1 MKRAAI
7 VGAGFS
13 RAIASLMP
21 ITDQLGQQTLER
33 LHRSG
38 VDLSARPFSGDG
50 FEAWLSRLA
59 EPQPDLTTAENLRN
73 QALFF
78 QVSGTMCDVILT
90 SQMGVIHSALPWWL
104 QRLVGCYHHSNTTA
118 ATFNYDQLL
127 EYALEAADLR
137 DTKNR
142 PVRYD
147 DALLFGP
154 QPVAERTGGLAYG
167 SAQAE
172 TFQIL
177 KLHGSVD
184 SFWVPGDTSGA
195 SIARWDSKARW
206 GDAFIPGPKKRQQLL
221 PGRETFVIPP
231 AAAKSSFYANPVSRE
246 LWQQTSK
253 ALAEATHV
261 DLVGYSVPLTDLVTA
276 GMLGDRLRDSDAVVT
291 VVNLDP
297 GPVIDA
303 LSRLGIDKNRITSI
317 GGTDACA
324 HYALMLEESFEPRWD
339 YPEPY
344 VDFNAK
350 LGVGR
355 SSLIVEAAV
364 YGIKGAGPDGIVEL
378 KVSEM
383 DARSAEDVAVT
394 LDQFIKA
401 ADGHEH
407 PRARLTWPDGSHSYV
422 AQTEPAD
429 EMSNHNG
436 WLTLQPTALPRKDAG
451 R

>member
-7 VGAGFS
+7 LGAGFS
-13 RAIASLMP
+13 RAIAGLMP
-21 ITDQLGQQTLER
+21 ITDELGQQTLER
-33 LHRSG
+33 LRRSG
-38 VDLSARPFSGDG
+38 VDLTARPFSGDG

-73 QALFF
+73 QATFF
-78 QVSGTMCDVILT
+78 QVSGTLCDVILT

-104 QRLVGCYHHSNTTA
+104 QCLVGCYRYSNTTA

-127 EYALEAADLR
+127 EYALEAANLR
-137 DTKNR
+137 DKENR

-154 QPVAERTGGLAYG
+154 QPVVERTGGLMYG
-167 SAQAE
+167 SEPAE

-184 SFWVPGDTSGA
+184 SYWVPGDTSGA

-206 GDAFIPGPKKRQQLL
+206 GNAFIPGPKKRQQLL

-246 LWQQTSK
+246 LWQQASQ
-253 ALAEATHV
+253 ALSDATHV
-261 DLVGYSVPLTDLVTA
+261 DLVGYSVPMTDLVTA
-276 GMLGDRLRDSDAVVT
+276 GMLGDRLRESDAVVT

-303 LSRLGIDKNRITSI
+303 LTRLGVDKERIAPI
-317 GGTDACA
+317 GGEDACA
-324 HYALMLEESFEPRWD
+324 DYALMLEESFEPRWD
-339 YPEPY
+339 YAEPF
-344 VDFNAK
+344 VDYNAK

-364 YGIKGAGPDGIVEL
+364 YGINGAGPDGIVEL

-383 DARSAEDVAVT
+383 DARSADDVAVT
-394 LDQFIKA
+394 LDQFTKA
-401 ADGHEH
+401 ADGHQH
-407 PRARLTWPDGSHSYV
+407 PRARLMWPDGSHSYV
-422 AQTEPAD
+422 ARTEPAD
-429 EMSNHNG
+429 ERSNHNG
-436 WLTLQPTALPRKDAG
+436 WLTLQPTALPRKDT
-451 R
+451 RR

>member
-7 VGAGFS
+7 LGAGFS

-21 ITDQLGQQTLER
+21 ITDELGQQTLER
-33 LHRSG
+33 LRRSG
-38 VDLSARPFSGDG
+38 VDLTARPFSGDG

-78 QVSGTMCDVILT
+78 QVSGTLCDVILT

-104 QRLVGCYHHSNTTA
+104 QRLVGCYHYSNTTA

-127 EYALEAADLR
+127 EYALEAANLR
-137 DTKNR
+137 DVENNR
-142 PVRYD
+142 VRYD

-154 QPVAERTGGLAYG
+154 QPVAERTGGLVFG
-167 SAQAE
+167 LKPAE

-184 SFWVPGDTSGA
+184 SYWVPGDTSGA

-206 GDAFIPGPKKRQQLL
+206 GNSFIPGPKKRQQLL

-246 LWQQTSK
+246 LWQQASQ

-261 DLVGYSVPLTDLVTA
+261 DLVGYSVPMTDLVTA
-276 GMLGDRLRDSDAVVT
+276 GMLGDRLRNSDAVVT

-303 LSRLGIDKNRITSI
+303 LTRLGVDKGRITRI
-317 GGTDACA
+317 GGDGACA
-324 HYALMLEESFEPRWD
+324 DYALMLEESFEPGWD
-339 YPEPY
+339 SAQPY
-344 VDFNAK
+344 VDYNAK

-355 SSLIVEAAV
+355 SSHIVEAAA

-378 KVSEM
+378 KVSEI
-383 DARSAEDVAVT
+383 DSQSADDVAIT
-394 LDQFIKA
+394 LDQFMKA

-407 PRARLTWPDGSHSYV
+407 PRARLMWPDGSHSYV
-422 AQTEPAD
+422 ARTEPAD
-429 EMSNHNG
+429 EASNRKG
-436 WLTLQPTALPRKDAG
+436 WLTLHPTAFPRKDT
-451 R
+451 RR